1 MSVVDLN
8 QLVKRLDGDARMALE
23 AAAATAVRSS
33 HETVELAH
41 WMHGLVSVR
50 AFRELIETVGVS
62 APAFEAQTSKAIADM
77 RRGAGGTPSFSTTV
91 ITLAREAWVAAS
103 LQHGRRRIHVG
114 DLLGVL
120 IGDPSLRSLARAIAP
135 ALHDANAAALETT
148 ISALAADGELSD
160 AAPGA
165 TSPLAGGAAAG
176 GEDFLGAYTQDMTAD
191 ARAGR
196 IDRVVGR
203 DAELRQVID
212 ILLRRRQN
220 NPILVGEAGVGKTA
234 IAEAFALQIASGDVP
249 EKLRGVRLLS
259 LDLSLLQAGAGVKG
273 EFERRLRGVVDMVK
287 ASASPIILF
296 IDEAHTLIGA
306 GGPAGQGDAANILKP
321 SLARG
326 ELRTIAATTWSEF
339 KRYVERDPALTRRF
353 QMVKVDEPDEDT
365 AVRMLRGLADAF
377 QQHHGVRIRDEA
389 LRAAVRLS
397 QRYIPARQLPDKA
410 VSLIDT
416 AAASV
421 AFGRQVEPPALADV
435 KRESA
440 LLGVERERLSA
451 EPETLAIMERIEAID
466 AQSANLGRDATALE
480 TRLGKERALIDEA
493 DALEDG
499 LSGEGAAAA
508 RRKLATV
515 EDRLATLQGEAPL
528 VHRVVDEDAI
538 AGLVARWTGVPVG
551 RLVSDQI
558 SAVNTLGARLKERVV
573 GQDPAIDALSAA
585 MRVARAGLADP
596 RRPPGVFLMVGMSGV
611 GKTETALAIADVLYG
626 GAQHLTVI
634 NMSEFKEEHKVSML
648 VGSPPGYVGFGEGGV
663 LTEAVRRRPYGVLLL
678 DEIDK
683 AHPGVQDVFYQLFD
697 KGSLRDGEGRDIDFK
712 NTTILMTANAG
723 SEVLAALAAD
733 PDTMPSG
740 DGLAAVLKDALRAQ
754 FKPAFLGRTT
764 VLPYLPLDRAAFA
777 GIVDIQ
783 VGRIADRVRATYGC
797 ELTLTPAAKARL
809 IDGAELGDAGA
820 RAIEAMLS
828 RDLLPR
834 LATYFLEA
842 MMRGHKDKT
851 LEVDL
856 FEGEFQL
863 RPADPA
869 ADPKFVRPDTVANGP
884 APRKRK
890 SASTPDR
897 GLVGASAPPL
907 SN

>member
-1 MSVVDLN
+1 MPVVDLN

-23 AAAATAVRSS
+23 AAAANAVRSA
-33 HETVELAH
+33 HETIELAH
-41 WMHGLVSVR
+41 WLHGMASVR
-50 AFRELIETVGVS
+50 AFRELIEAIGVS
-62 APAFEAQTSKAIADM
+62 AATFEGQTAKAVGDM

-91 ITLAREAWVAAS
+91 ITLAREAWVGAS
-103 LQHGRRRIHVG
+103 LQHGRRLIHPG

-120 IGDPSLRSLARAIAP
+120 IGDPSLRSLARSIAP
-135 ALHDANAAALETT
+135 ALHDANAAALEAQVAGLAPERDGADAG
-148 ISALAADGELSD
+148 SAVSSVLPGS
-160 AAPGA
+160 AP
-165 TSPLAGGAAAG
+165 AG
-176 GEDFLGAYTQDMTAD
+176 GEDFLAAYTQDMTAD
-191 ARAGR
+191 AREGR

-234 IAEAFALQIASGDVP
+234 IAEAFALQIAAGDVP
-249 EKLRGVRLLS
+249 DKLRGVRLLS

-273 EFERRLRGVVDMVK
+273 EFERRLRGVVDSVK
-287 ASASPIILF
+287 ASPAPIILF

-377 QQHHGVRIRDEA
+377 QTHHGVRIRDDA

-421 AFGRQVEPPALADV
+421 AFGRQVEPAELADV
-435 KRESA
+435 KREAA

-466 AQSANLGRDATALE
+466 ARVSGLGRDAEALE
-480 TRLGKERALIDEA
+480 ARLAKERALIDEA
-493 DALEDG
+493 DGLEDG
-499 LSGEGAAAA
+499 LSGEGAGAN

-558 SAVNTLGARLKERVV
+558 SAVTTLGARLKERVV
-573 GQDPAIDALSAA
+573 GQDHALDALASA

-648 VGSPPGYVGFGEGGV
+648 VGSPPGYVGYGEGGV

-697 KGSLRDGEGRDIDFK
+697 KGSLRDGEGRDVDFK
-712 NTTILMTANAG
+712 NTTILMTANSG

-733 PDTMPSG
+733 PETMPAG
-740 DGLAAVLKDALRAQ
+740 DSLGAVLKDALRAQ

-764 VLPYLPLDRAAFA
+764 VLPYLPLDRDAFA
-777 GIVDIQ
+777 GIVEIQ
-783 VGRIADRVRATYGC
+783 VGRIVDRVRATYGC
-797 ELTLTPAAKARL
+797 ALTLSPAAKARL

-834 LATYFLEA
+834 LATYFLESLA
-842 MMRGHKDKT
+842 RGHKDKS
-851 LEVDL
+851 LEIDL

-863 RPADPA
+863 RPADA
-869 ADPKFVRPDTVANGP
+869 VADPEFAKAVPAANGP

-890 SASTPDR
+890 PSSSPDR
-897 GLVGASAPPL
+897 GLVGADERPL